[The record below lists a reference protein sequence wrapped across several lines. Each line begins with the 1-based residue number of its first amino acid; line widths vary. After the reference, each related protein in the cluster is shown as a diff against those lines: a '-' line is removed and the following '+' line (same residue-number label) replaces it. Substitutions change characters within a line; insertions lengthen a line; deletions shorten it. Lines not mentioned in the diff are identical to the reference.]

1 MRYFKAITRI
11 VLVFSVLAVVILA
24 MVKIPQRRC
33 DTILVNA
40 HTQNESTLLTQADVE
55 RMLAAKGIE
64 IIGKRIKDVDLTE
77 VTTVLEQ
84 NPYIKN
90 INFIHFSGT
99 RLLIDYDLRHLVL
112 HVFDQGGGQYFVDED
127 GVLVPYTG
135 KMKDYLIVANGNIAQ
150 NYKKGATAKGDL
162 QQILNVTHKILA
174 DEFYLAQFR
183 QIYLNEKHQMELVA
197 SLGNQIILFGTE
209 ENADEKLDNLKVVY
223 KDGLSRKGYGT
234 YAMLDARYKNRIVA
248 KRMQ

>member
-11 VLVFSVLAVVILA
+11 ILVISVLTVVILA

-33 DTILVNA
+33 DAILVNA
-40 HTQNESTLLTQADVE
+40 HAQNESTLLTQADVE
-55 RMLAAKGIE
+55 RMLADKGIE
-64 IIGKRIKDVDLTE
+64 IIGKRIKDVDLTD
-77 VTTVLEQ
+77 VTAVLEH
-84 NPYIKN
+84 NPYIKT

-99 RLLIDYDLRHLVL
+99 RLLIDYDLRHIVL
-112 HVFDQGGGQYFVDED
+112 HVFDKEGGQYFVDED

-135 KMKDYLIVANGNIAQ
+135 KMKDYLIIANGNIAQ
-150 NYKKGATAKGDL
+150 TYKKGTSVNGDL
-162 QQILNVTHKILA
+162 QQVLNVTRKIMA

-183 QIYLNEKHQMELVA
+183 QIYLNDKHQMELVA
-197 SLGNQIILFGTE
+197 TLGNQIILFGTD

-223 KDGLSRKGYGT
+223 REGLSRKGYGT

-248 KRMQ
+248 KRVQ

>member
-11 VLVFSVLAVVILA
+11 VLVVSVLAVVVVA

-33 DTILVNA
+33 DAVQVGA

-55 RMLAAKGIE
+55 RMLTEKGIE

-77 VTTVLEQ
+77 VTAALEN
-84 NPYIKN
+84 NPYIKT

-99 RLLIDYDLRHLVL
+99 RLLIDYELRHLVL
-112 HVFDQGGGQYFVDED
+112 HVFDKDGGQYFVDED

-150 NYKKGATAKGDL
+150 TYKKGATVKGDL
-162 QQILNVTHKILA
+162 KQVLNVTHKIMA

-183 QIYLNEKHQMELVA
+183 QIYLNEHHQMELVA
-197 SLGNQIILFGTE
+197 SLGNQIILFGTD

-223 KDGLSRKGYGT
+223 KEGLSRQGYGT